1 MQKVE
6 LLLNIDGERIKVC
19 RDPDQQRPCVV
30 SSRLSQLRFSQ
41 LHSLANSLMIP
52 YSTLSSALLSKS
64 IELVYESVKECPH
77 QIALSLSTSLE
88 DSPEVPPEDSSKDVG
103 EQN

>member
-19 RDPDQQRPCVV
+19 RDPDAMRPCVV

-41 LHSLANSLMIP
+41 LHSLSSSLMIP
-52 YSTLSSALLSKS
+52 YSTLSSALLSKA

-77 QIALSLSTSLE
+77 QIALAINPTE
-88 DSPEVPPEDSSKDVG
+88 EV
-103 EQN
+103 